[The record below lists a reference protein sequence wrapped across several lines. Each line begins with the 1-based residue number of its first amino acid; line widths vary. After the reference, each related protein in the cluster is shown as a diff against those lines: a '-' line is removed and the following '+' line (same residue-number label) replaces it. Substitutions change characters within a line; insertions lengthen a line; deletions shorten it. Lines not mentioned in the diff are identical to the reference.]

1 MAVRRA
7 MNTSPQ
13 FPFCPESGG
22 EPLRDLGFVSD
33 CSDCVLMGDLGW
45 VGMVNRTPEGPAPEG
60 RWEQKS
66 KTTRQ
71 VSVGTGRARD
81 GGGLREHS
89 EAG

>member
-1 MAVRRA
+1 

-13 FPFCPESGG
+13 FPFALKAVGSHSGIL
-22 EPLRDLGFVSD
+22 EFVMTAQI
-33 CSDCVLMGDLGW
+33 VLMGDLGW
-45 VGMVNRTPEGPAPEG
+45 VGMVNRTPEGLFRG
-60 RWEQKS
+60 RAVGTKEQ
-66 KTTRQ
+66 TTRQ